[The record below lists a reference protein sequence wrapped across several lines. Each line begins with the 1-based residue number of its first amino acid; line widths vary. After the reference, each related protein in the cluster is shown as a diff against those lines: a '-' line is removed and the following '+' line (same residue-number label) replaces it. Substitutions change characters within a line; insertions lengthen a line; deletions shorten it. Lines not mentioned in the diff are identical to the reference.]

1 MKVEDVPLKVVF
13 VTERG
18 KRVRLLAPG
27 SQERK
32 LAEEILAKRESGLSI
47 REIARETKL
56 SNSTI
61 RRFITR
67 LLLSQ
72 EVEEG
77 VHDQEIRRFLAGYRG
92 RRPANPSPAGDVR
105 AVATLRQ
112 AS

>member
-1 MKVEDVPLKVVF
+1 MKVQDVPLKVVF

-32 LAEEILAKRESGLSI
+32 LAEEILRQREAGSSI
-47 REIARETKL
+47 REIGKSTGL

-67 LLLSQ
+67 LLLSR

-77 VHDQEIRRFLAGYRG
+77 VHDMEIRRFLAGYRG
-92 RRPANPSPAGDVR
+92 RRPAHPAPAGDVR
-105 AVATLRQ
+105 AVARLKQ

>member
-32 LAEEILAKRESGLSI
+32 LAEEIMREREAGVSI
-47 REIARETKL
+47 REIAKSNNL
-56 SNSTI
+56 SNSTV
-61 RRFITR
+61 RRYITR

-77 VHDQEIRRFLAGYRG
+77 LHDSEIRRFLAGYRG
-92 RRPANPSPAGDVR
+92 RRPQHPAPAGQVR
-105 AVATLRQ
+105 AVAQLRQ

>member
-1 MKVEDVPLKVVF
+1 MKVEDVPLRVVF

-32 LAEEILAKRESGLSI
+32 LAEEILAKREAGLSI

-77 VHDQEIRRFLAGYRG
+77 VHDSEIRRFLAGYRG
-92 RRPANPSPAGDVR
+92 RRPAHPAPAGDVR
-105 AVATLRQ
+105 AVATLKQ